1 MIISGGFIDCV
12 LNATGLDANGNSYSD
27 YSHHRWTI
35 TGSSGPIAGTAPI
48 NGTQV
53 QATWQLITGYGHHDS
68 STPGNSISWTRNT
81 GSVSAPLV
89 AYLSGNMALL
99 QRYGTANS
107 IANGFKLQPGN
118 HTSNADEI
126 GLVGLMGPG
135 TKGLAWS
142 SSLQASSFSMPYFT
156 VMVQYTSPS
165 RSGFLQPLWPRLVY
179 SWNPG
184 AIDTNSGDIRNWFYQ
199 IPGTVL
205 GASASWHWEID
216 F

>member
-12 LNATGLDANGNSYSD
+12 LNATGRDANGNSYSD

-35 TGSSGPIAGTAPI
+35 TGSSGPIAGTAAI

-89 AYLSGNMALL
+89 AYLSGNMAVL

-135 TKGLAWS
+135 TIGLKWS
-142 SSLQASSFSMPYFT
+142 SSLQASSFSSPIVIVHFT
-156 VMVQYTSPS
+156 NPS
-165 RSGFLQPLWPRLVY
+165 RGGLKLQISFP
-179 SWNPG
+179 WNVG
-184 AIDTNSGDIRNWFYQ
+184 TTDTTSNDIRAWFYQ
-199 IPGTVL
+199 IPQGVP
-205 GASASWHWEID
+205 ASALWHWEID

>member
-12 LNATGLDANGNSYSD
+12 LNATGQDISGNSYSD

-35 TGSSGPIAGTAPI
+35 TGSSGPIAGTAAI
-48 NGTQV
+48 NGTPV
-53 QATWQLITGYGHHDS
+53 QATWTVTGYGHHAS
-68 STPGNSISWTRNT
+68 NTPGNGISWTRNA
-81 GSVSAPLV
+81 GPVSAPLV
-89 AYLSGNMALL
+89 AYPSGNMIRL

-107 IANGFKLQPGN
+107 IANGFKSQPGN
-118 HTSNADEI
+118 LTSNADEI

-135 TKGLAWS
+135 TIGLAWS
-142 SSLQASSFSMPYFT
+142 SSLQASSFSMPYVT

-179 SWNPG
+179 SLNPG
-184 AIDTNSGDIRNWFYQ
+184 AIDTNPGDIKNWFYQ
-199 IPGTVL
+199 NPGTP
-205 GASASWHWEID
+205 ASASWHWEID